1 MTHLTSTRSC
11 STLSDPKNWTDF
23 QLNELTPKPF
33 GDLDVDIKIQ
43 ACGVCASDLFTTSGG
58 CGEQHCP
65 LRAGHDDNER
75 LCRHQLDTCGARW
88 PDPGIIFPGRLT
100 RRPTN
105 RVFHIPD
112 GLPTSKAA
120 PLLCAGLTGCSSL
133 GRNSAGARKRP
144 DITGMSGIGHL
155 GLLSSKA
162 LCAGTD
168 WDRGWDREHIMKSDL
183 IVCMASSTEGMD
195 PGAYLQSLDVHGRFV
210 GVASPEGSGQR
221 VFFGGGGS
229 HLGSKKEALAMLQ
242 LAVDKG
248 VDSWVEEMKT
258 SKEGLKEALARV
270 QSNDVR
276 YRFTINGYEDVYG
289 A

>member
-1 MTHLTSTRSC
+1 MARPWDHLPREGTHLMCAHTRTGRLTASPATKPGFKPKDCKGSTG
-11 STLSDPKNWTDF
+11 TD
-23 QLNELTPKPF
+23 Q
-33 GDLDVDIKIQ
+33 
-43 ACGVCASDLFTTSGG
+43 
-58 CGEQHCP
+58 
-65 LRAGHDDNER
+65 
-75 LCRHQLDTCGARW
+75 
-88 PDPGIIFPGRLT
+88 LT

-155 GLLSSKA
+155 GHLSSKA

-168 WDRGWDREHIMKSDL
+168 WDRGWDRGWDREHIMKSDL

-210 GVASPEGSGQR
+210 GVASPEGSGQ
-221 VFFGGGGS
+221 VVKTQDFFRSGS
-229 HLGSKKEALAMLQ
+229 
-242 LAVDKG
+242 
-248 VDSWVEEMKT
+248 
-258 SKEGLKEALARV
+258 
-270 QSNDVR
+270 
-276 YRFTINGYEDVYG
+276 F
-289 A
+289 